1 MIFNKQKTSNEKE
14 SFDPANLLDDSDVD
28 SRSLNGSI
36 LIITVLFGLLAIF
49 TLWAWFAKLDEV
61 STGTGKVIPS
71 LHEQVL
77 QSLDG
82 GILAELYVREGM
94 QVKANQVVARLDPT
108 ISESNVGESS
118 AKYRAALAESVRL
131 HAEVNNTPLVFPQ
144 SLKLWPDL
152 INSETSLYH
161 SRRDQLTE
169 SEKEMNQSIGL
180 VRRELGITEGLVKS
194 GAASIVDVLR
204 LQRQLADLNLKL
216 TDLQTQY
223 YVDARQQMAK
233 ADADVQSLAEVI
245 KGRADTLDRLTIKSP
260 VRGVVKSIKVT
271 TIGGVIPP
279 NGELMQI
286 VPMDDR
292 LLIEARLSPRDIAF
306 IHPGQPAMVKITAYD
321 YSIYGGLHGKVE
333 SISPDTIQDEAKPE
347 VYYYRVYIR
356 TEHDF
361 LTNKSGKH
369 FSIVPGMIATV
380 DIRTGQKTVMQYL
393 IKPFNKMK
401 EALRER

>member
-1 MIFNKQKTSNEKE
+1 MILTKKKQDLRSQEY
-14 SFDPANLLDDSDVD
+14 DPANLLDDSGAD
-28 SRSLNGSI
+28 SKHLSSSTQII
-36 LIITVLFGLLAIF
+36 LVLAGLLLAF
-49 TLWAWFAKLDEV
+49 TVWAWFAELDEV

-82 GILAELYVREGM
+82 GILAELYVREGG
-94 QVKANQVVARLDPT
+94 QVKAGEVVARLDPT
-108 ISESNVGESS
+108 ISASNVGESS
-118 AKYRAALAESVRL
+118 AKYRASLAESIRL
-131 HAEVNNTPLVFPQ
+131 HAEVNNMPLVFPP
-144 SLKLWPDL
+144 SLLAWPDL
-152 INSETSLYH
+152 VNAETLLYH
-161 SRRDQLTE
+161 SRRNQLTE
-169 SEKEMNQSIGL
+169 SENEMNQSIGL
-180 VRRELGITEGLVKS
+180 VNRELAITEKLVKS

-204 LQRQLADLNLKL
+204 LRRQLSDLSLKL
-216 TDLQTQY
+216 TDLKTQY

-245 KGRADTLDRLTIKSP
+245 KGRADTLDRMTIKSP
-260 VRGVVKSIKVT
+260 VRGIVKSIKVT

-306 IHPGQPAMVKITAYD
+306 IHPDQKAIVKITAYD
-321 YSIYGGLHGKVE
+321 YSIYGGLSGKVE

-347 VYYYRVYIR
+347 IYYYRVYIR
-356 TEHDF
+356 TDHDF
-361 LTNKSGKH
+361 LTNKAGKH

-380 DIRTGQKTVMQYL
+380 DIKTGQKTVMQYL

>member
-1 MIFNKQKTSNEKE
+1 MTLNNQKSPTEHE
-14 SFDPANLLDDSDVD
+14 HFDPACLLDDSGVTHHH
-28 SRSLNGSI
+28 LNGSTR
-36 LIITVLFGLLAIF
+36 IIIVLFALLLVFII
-49 TLWAWFAKLDEV
+49 WACFAKLDEV

-94 QVKANQVVARLDPT
+94 QVKANQIVARLDPT

-118 AKYRAALAESVRL
+118 AKYRAALAESARL
-131 HAEVNNTPLVFPQ
+131 HAEVNNTPLVFPS
-144 SLKLWPDL
+144 SLSQWPDL
-152 INSETSLYH
+152 INAETLLYH
-161 SRRDQLTE
+161 SRRDQLNE

-180 VRRELGITEGLVKS
+180 VQRELGITEGLVKS

-204 LQRQLADLNLKL
+204 LQRQLSDLALKL
-216 TDLQTQY
+216 TDLKTQY

-306 IHPGQPAMVKITAYD
+306 IHPGQSAMVKITAYD
-321 YSIYGGLHGKVE
+321 YSIYGGLPGKVE

-347 VYYYRVYIR
+347 IYYYRVYIR

-361 LTNKSGKH
+361 LTNKAGQH
-369 FSIVPGMIATV
+369 FSIVPGMISTV
-380 DIRTGQKTVMQYL
+380 DIKTGQKTVMQYL